1 MAALRLKMIDDYEI
15 VFGAPG
21 DIPGILMIQE
31 ANLPHNGGT
40 LSVRLSADWFQR
52 AILEESLV
60 VCRREGAVV
69 GYLLGASVATW
80 GNVPIIRAMLCAFP
94 PQPDF
99 YLYGPICV
107 AETERG
113 NGLAS
118 AMFEELKA
126 RRRGRTAMLFVRAD
140 NPPPLRAHQKM
151 GMRELGEFVND
162 GVPYVAFTY
171 VG

>member
-1 MAALRLKMIDDYEI
+1 MAEFTQKRIFPSLDGDPALQMIDDHEI
-15 VFGAPG
+15 VFGTPD
-21 DIPGILMIQE
+21 DIPGILTIQE

-52 AILEESLV
+52 AIIEKSLI
-60 VCRREGAVV
+60 VCRRESAVV
-69 GYLLGASVATW
+69 GYLFGVSLASW
-80 GNVPIIRAMLCAFP
+80 GNVPIIKAILCAFP

-113 NGLAS
+113 KGVAG

-126 RRRGRTAMLFVRAD
+126 RRRGRPACFLCGPIILPHFGPIR
-140 NPPPLRAHQKM
+140 RW
-151 GMRELGEFVND
+151 GCES
-162 GVPYVAFTY
+162 
-171 VG
+171 

>member
-60 VCRREGAVV
+60 VCRREG
-69 GYLLGASVATW
+69 
-80 GNVPIIRAMLCAFP
+80 
-94 PQPDF
+94 
-99 YLYGPICV
+99 GPI
-107 AETERG
+107 T
-113 NGLAS
+113 LPH
-118 AMFEELKA
+118 
-126 RRRGRTAMLFVRAD
+126 FVRIRRWGCESLVSSSMTVCLMLPSPMLAD
-140 NPPPLRAHQKM
+140 MSALGHKRKCPPWANSGHRHAEAKSI
-151 GMRELGEFVND
+151 
-162 GVPYVAFTY
+162 
-171 VG
+171 